1 MNEKYFEYKGQDR
14 KASVMAS
21 AIANALSDFCEQEAE
36 FEQAIVQSKKTFT
49 DCMDAVAK
57 GIGNSISD
65 IDAIKKAVKFY
76 FSVADVSF
84 VMKIDLCGN
93 NGASKEEPK
102 KLEFTLEDLF

>member
-1 MNEKYFEYKGQDR
+1 MEKKYFEYNGKDN
-14 KASVMAS
+14 KAKVMS
-21 AIANALSDFCEQEAE
+21 GIIGNALADFCEQDSE
-36 FEQAIVQSKKTFT
+36 FEQAVDQSGKSFA

-76 FSVADVSF
+76 FSTADVSF